1 MDLKDAALILASES
15 ADHPAVALVAQ
26 SAYDRLVQGELAD
39 YRVLND
45 LLGEASGKG
54 VLRALHRKYSPTAY
68 EAIIMPICQEIG
80 GKHRSGR
87 GGGHRLPRAARMI
100 RSPHRCGHPA
110 EPRRPV
116 TRAVSCRYT
125 AGWRGPGRSRPGRW
139 AAEPVG

>member
-1 MDLKDAALILASES
+1 MDLKDAGLILASES

-80 GKHRSGR
+80 RQAPVR
-87 GGGHRLPRAARMI
+87 
-100 RSPHRCGHPA
+100 
-110 EPRRPV
+110 PRRRASPAPGSPDDPLTAPV
-116 TRAVSCRYT
+116 WPPR
-125 AGWRGPGRSRPGRW
+125 
-139 AAEPVG
+139 